1 MIKGYNQKQ
10 NKRYNPRDNQ
20 FKVGFALPDDVSQ
33 SVADEI
39 TEILSTTKFNKISF
53 PVSTYRYYINSDVN
67 ESDTRVITIGY
78 IKSYDAETGK
88 FTIVIFNN
96 NKGVIETFANP
107 TLEIVFSEYNGKLGC
122 ITKLNVID
130 LPVND
135 SDDDAVVD
143 NFEDD
148 PE

>member
-1 MIKGYNQKQ
+1 MV
-10 NKRYNPRDNQ
+10 NPDR
-20 FKVGFALPDDVSQ
+20 
-33 SVADEI
+33 
-39 TEILSTTKFNKISF
+39 
-53 PVSTYRYYINSDVN
+53 
-67 ESDTRVITIGY
+67 
-78 IKSYDAETGK
+78 
-88 FTIVIFNN
+88 TIVIFNN